1 MKKEIKVVA
10 DREYLIKIG
19 VNWQR
24 EILRVTS
31 QFTRTLIIVPQRV
44 NDMLSISENFAD
56 EGRVYVVPVAEG
68 EEQKSLQSVEQ
79 LWDFLGKQHFT
90 RADAVIGIGGGATT
104 DLAGFVAATWLR
116 GINWFAFPTTLA
128 GMVDAAIGGKTGI
141 NTDSGKNLVGAFYSP
156 TEVLIDTSLL
166 ASLDIRD
173 VAAGLAEVIKTGFIS
188 DTTILDLLES
198 HSSTVSVRELLPQLI
213 EKSVTVKAA
222 IVSVDF
228 REGRLREILNYGHT
242 MGHAIEKHANFRLRH
257 GEAIAIGLVFAA
269 ELSHELAGLDS
280 GIVDL
285 HRSLLTQF
293 GLPISYP
300 RTAWKDL
307 ADLLRSDKKNRG
319 VDLRFIGISAL
330 GKPIWLEKVDIEL
343 LATVYER
350 ISE

>member
-44 NDMLSISENFAD
+44 NDILSISENFAD

-166 ASLDIRD
+166 ASLDMRD

-198 HSSTVSVRELLPQLI
+198 HSSSVSVRELLPLSPAS
-213 EKSVTVKAA
+213 SVNCYT
-222 IVSVDF
+222 S
-228 REGRLREILNYGHT
+228 
-242 MGHAIEKHANFRLRH
+242 RH
-257 GEAIAIGLVFAA
+257 SAT
-269 ELSHELAGLDS
+269 LAPA
-280 GIVDL
+280 
-285 HRSLLTQF
+285 LTITT
-293 GLPISYP
+293 G
-300 RTAWKDL
+300 
-307 ADLLRSDKKNRG
+307 
-319 VDLRFIGISAL
+319 
-330 GKPIWLEKVDIEL
+330 
-343 LATVYER
+343 
-350 ISE
+350 